1 MNEETLLIRADANR
15 AIGTGHIMRCLAL
28 AQAWQGASG
37 RAVFAIAEAPATLKQ
52 RLASEGFE
60 VAGISET
67 PGEIEDAKA
76 TVRVARQL
84 RSSWLVVDGDR
95 FGVGFLEHL
104 RSCAMRTLLIDDFAK
119 RESFP
124 VDLILNLNLGASEAP
139 YRKRG
144 ADVELLLG
152 ESYAL
157 LRREFTSGSETRSF
171 PEKGNRILVTLG
183 GSDPENLAPKV
194 AGSLARNPDYKIK
207 IITGPAHDHPGEL
220 LKFGFSNV
228 RVEFNPSNMSTEM
241 AEADLAIV
249 VAGGT
254 LWELLY
260 MGCVVLSYSRN
271 SVQAQIVEDL
281 ERKGAVRNLG
291 AVNDF
296 HDSKLAEVVEE
307 VGRSKQLRQQMA
319 VIGRQI
325 IDGAGAE
332 RVLHHLRGHG

>member
-1 MNEETLLIRADANR
+1 
-15 AIGTGHIMRCLAL
+15 MRCLAL
-28 AQAWQGASG
+28 AQAWQGARG
-37 RAVFAIAEAPATLKQ
+37 RVAFAIAEAPTTLNQ

-60 VAGISET
+60 IASIPQT
-67 PGEIEDAKA
+67 PGGIEDAKA
-76 TVRVARQL
+76 TVRIARHL

-95 FGVGFLEHL
+95 FDVAFLEYL
-104 RSCAMRTLLIDDFAK
+104 RSSRTRTLLIDDFAE

-124 VDLILNLNLGASEAP
+124 VDLILNLNLGASEAL
-139 YRKRG
+139 YRKQG
-144 ADVELLLG
+144 AEAELLLG

-157 LRREFTSGSETRSF
+157 LRREFTSWRETRNF

-183 GSDPENLAPKV
+183 GSDPENLTPKV
-194 AGSLARNPDYKIK
+194 AESLARKPDYKIK
-207 IITGPAHDHPGEL
+207 IITGPAYDHPGEL

-228 RVEFNPSNMSTEM
+228 RVEFNSSNMSTNM

-260 MGCVVLSYSRN
+260 MGCAVLSYSRN

-296 HDSKLAEVVEE
+296 DGSRLAEVVEE
-307 VGRSKQLRQQMA
+307 VVRSKTLRRQMA
-319 VIGRQI
+319 TAGRQI
-325 IDGAGAE
+325 IDGEGAA
-332 RVLHHLRGHG
+332 RVVQHLRGHG